1 MKTTLVNI
9 TLEWLNVPAAGRFEF
24 SHTEV
29 VGGSLIIGWGDLSL
43 ETYELKM
50 SSAGGLCRMCFALRA
65 EGGEDDIQAEAR
77 FTDTDRP
84 FEFSVAEVLR
94 QDREEL
100 RLEEPGVKVV
110 AEIDY
115 FAML

>member
-9 TLEWLNVPAAGRFEF
+9 TLEWLNAPAAGRFEF
-24 SHTEV
+24 PHAEV
-29 VGGSLIIGWGDLSL
+29 IGGTLIVGWGDLSL

-50 SSAGGLCRMCFALRA
+50 SSAGELCRMCFALRA
-65 EGGEDDIQAEAR
+65 EGDEDHIQSVVR
-77 FTDTDRP
+77 FTDTDRT
-84 FEFSVAEVLR
+84 FEFSIADVLR